1 MLLLVPVLCHLVTA
15 CFIDKLN
22 FKFQK
27 FTTSK
32 IFSELESYR
41 EENNKGNHGKSIIAV
56 VLVRKNNEFNIESNE
71 EDDSDTNDYNNG
83 NDLKNTNFSRY
94 EENTKTGSLK
104 GRILDY
110 RSVQS
115 KKDYQGAKNL
125 NLLMPSAVILRSS
138 CYKEKCEKKCVRACR
153 LVYESQCDKF
163 SCSSEVKR
171 AFKRKCKEYCNDEF
185 DDYGAGW
192 LRL

>member
-1 MLLLVPVLCHLVTA
+1 MLLLVPVLCHLVTS
-15 CFIDKLN
+15 CFVDKLN

-27 FTTSK
+27 FTTSNV
-32 IFSELESYR
+32 FSEFASYR
-41 EENNKGNHGKSIIAV
+41 NENNEGDHGKNILAV
-56 VLVRKNNEFNIESNE
+56 VLVRNNNESNIESS
-71 EDDSDTNDYNNG
+71 EDINDFNG
-83 NDLKNTNFSRY
+83 NGLRNTNFSRDAD
-94 EENTKTGSLK
+94 NTKTGSLK

-125 NLLMPSAVILRSS
+125 DLQMPSAVILRSS

-171 AFKRKCKEYCNDEF
+171 SFKRKCKEYCNDEF